1 MTRSIFPIFML
12 CILAISSRY
21 ALGQNRSEIATQ
33 KVIHTQI
40 DSVLNEAVHT
50 QKIPGAVILVAK
62 RGQVFMH
69 KAYGYRKLF
78 NSQGTATLNKPPKL
92 STGHLFDVASLTKTF
107 TTTGI
112 LLLVDRGQIKLD
124 DAVAKYLPSFNRP
137 DKKEITVR
145 QLLTHSSGLL
155 AWYPLYYK
163 ANNKKEVY
171 ELVASLPLDYTP
183 GTKRKYS
190 DLGFAI
196 LGQIIE
202 VVSKKPLEV
211 FMSQEVFIPLGMK
224 NTGYTPLKS
233 LPGRTYAASSLGNP
247 YEYRMVRDS
256 SLGFTRPEV
265 DPNSWNQ
272 WREYNLEGEVNDG
285 NAWYACKGV
294 SGAAGIFS
302 TAEDLFKLANFWLR
316 NGQFHSLSIA
326 NKELIKVFTAKDEFN
341 NGLGWM
347 MDPGN
352 SFMKN
357 APAGAFGH
365 TGFTGTSITILP
377 GKELVVILLINRQQT
392 GLLQNGEY
400 FNVNAIRKLI
410 FESVISLVQ

>member
-1 MTRSIFPIFML
+1 MTRSLLPLFILF
-12 CILAISSRY
+12 ILATNSHH
-21 ALGQNRSEIATQ
+21 ALGQNRGETATQ
-33 KVIHTQI
+33 KVIYARI
-40 DSVLNEAVHT
+40 DSILNEAVHT
-50 QKIPGAVILVAK
+50 QKIPGAVVLAAK
-62 RGQVFMH
+62 NGQVFAH
-69 KAYGYRKLF
+69 RAYGYRKLF
-78 NSQGTATLNKPPKL
+78 NSEGTAYLKTIPKL
-92 STGHLFDVASLTKTF
+92 SVGHLFDLASLTKTF

-124 DAVAKYLPSFNRP
+124 DSVAKYLPSFNRP
-137 DKKEITVR
+137 DKREITIR
-145 QLLTHSSGLL
+145 QLLNHSSGLL
-155 AWYPLYYK
+155 AWYPLYYR

-171 ELVASLPLDYTP
+171 DLIANLPLDYTP

-190 DLGFAI
+190 DLGFTI
-196 LGQIIE
+196 LGQVIE
-202 VVSKKPLEV
+202 MVSKTPLEV
-211 FMSQEVFIPLGMK
+211 FMSQEVFAPLEMK

-233 LPGRTYAASSLGNP
+233 LPGRIYAASSLGNP

-256 SLGFTRPEV
+256 SLGFTRPEIE
-265 DPNSWNQ
+265 PNSWNQ
-272 WREYNLEGEVNDG
+272 WRKYNLEGEVNDG

-302 TAEDLFKLANFWLR
+302 TAEDLFKLANFWLQ
-316 NGQFHSLSIA
+316 NGQFLNLSIA
-326 NKELIKVFTAKDEFN
+326 NKELIKVFTTKDEFN

-357 APAGAFGH
+357 APAGTFGH

-377 GKELVVILLINRQQT
+377 GKELVILLINRQQT

-410 FESVISLVQ
+410 FESVLSGVK

>member
-1 MTRSIFPIFML
+1 MTRSLLPLFILF
-12 CILAISSRY
+12 ILATNSPH
-21 ALGQNRSEIATQ
+21 ALGQNRSETATQ
-33 KVIHTQI
+33 KVIYARI
-40 DSVLNEAVHT
+40 DSILNEAVHT
-50 QKIPGAVILVAK
+50 QKIPGAVVLAAK
-62 RGQVFMH
+62 NGQVFAH
-69 KAYGYRKLF
+69 RAYGYRKLF
-78 NSQGTATLNKPPKL
+78 NSEGTAYLKTIPKL
-92 STGHLFDVASLTKTF
+92 SVGHLFYLASLTKTF

-124 DAVAKYLPSFNRP
+124 DSVAKFLPSFNRP
-137 DKKEITVR
+137 DKREITIR
-145 QLLTHSSGLL
+145 QLLNHSSGFL
-155 AWYPLYYK
+155 AWYPLYYR

-171 ELVASLPLDYTP
+171 DLIANLPLDYTP

-190 DLGFAI
+190 DLGFTI
-196 LGQIIE
+196 LGQVIE
-202 VVSKKPLEV
+202 VVSKIPLDV
-211 FMSQEVFIPLGMK
+211 FMSQEVFTPLGMK
-224 NTGYTPLKS
+224 NTGYTPLKF
-233 LPGRTYAASSLGNP
+233 LPGRIYAASSLGNP

-256 SLGFTRPEV
+256 SLGFTRPEI

-272 WREYNLEGEVNDG
+272 WRKYNLEGEVNDG

-302 TAEDLFKLANFWLR
+302 TAEDLFKLANFWLQ
-316 NGQFHSLSIA
+316 NGQFLNLSIA
-326 NKELIKVFTAKDEFN
+326 NKELVKVFTTKEEFN

-357 APAGAFGH
+357 APAGTFGH

-410 FESVISLVQ
+410 FETVLSGIQ

>member
-1 MTRSIFPIFML
+1 MTRSLFPIFML

-33 KVIHTQI
+33 KVIYTRI
-40 DSVLNEAVHT
+40 DSILNEAVSA
-50 QKIPGAVILVAK
+50 QKIPGAVVLVAK
-62 RGQVFMH
+62 KGEVLMH
-69 KAYGYRKLF
+69 KAYGYSKLF
-78 NSQGTATLNKPPKL
+78 NKDGTAFLKLPPAL
-92 STGHLFDVASLTKTF
+92 TVGHLFDVASLTKIF

-145 QLLTHSSGLL
+145 QLLTHSGGLL

-171 ELVASLPLDYTP
+171 ELIASLPLDHTP

-202 VVSKKPLEV
+202 FISHKRLEE
-211 FMSQEVFIPLGMK
+211 FMSQEIFIPLGLK

-256 SLGFTRPEV
+256 SLGFTRSEI
-265 DPNSWNQ
+265 DPGSWNQ
-272 WREYNLEGEVNDG
+272 WRNYNLEGEVNDG
-285 NAWYACKGV
+285 NTWYAGNGV

-316 NGQFHSLSIA
+316 NGQFLNLSIA
-326 NKELIKVFTAKDEFN
+326 NKELIKVFTTKDDFN

-357 APAGAFGH
+357 APKGTYGH
-365 TGFTGTSITILP
+365 TGFTGTSLCIIPSQEAT
-377 GKELVVILLINRQQT
+377 VILLINRQQT
-392 GLLQNGEY
+392 GLQQNSEY
-400 FNVNAIRKLI
+400 FNVNPIRKLVV
-410 FESVISLVQ
+410 ESVLSLVQ